1 MSGWFV
7 SNANPNKLSQETLGP
22 AISKIIG
29 TLPVGTP
36 FAWPSRNAYTF
47 CDLMQV
53 WFIFSTESNPSN

>member
-1 MSGWFV
+1 MVIRRLETRAGSSINKWEINFMSGWFV

-36 FAWPSRNAYTF
+36 FA
-47 CDLMQV
+47 
-53 WFIFSTESNPSN
+53 